1 MTRAFRWMPHDG
13 RRHAI
18 RSRYAPRDDAETLCG
33 LPLTVPHDQQ
43 PYAHWCWSTCE
54 ECDNAWRA
62 HEGIPAF
69 PRPRPADRQRTA
81 CAR

>member
-18 RSRYAPRDDAETLCG
+18 RSDRAPRDHADTLCG
-33 LPLTVPHDQQ
+33 LPLTVPHAQ
-43 PYAHWCWSTCE
+43 PYVHWCWPTCPA
-54 ECDNAWRA
+54 CDTAWRA
-62 HEGIPAF
+62 HEGIAAF
-69 PRPRPADRQRTA
+69 PRQCHERPDRPA